1 MHLRDFYPNATQKT
15 PSPIQT
21 DEMLNF
27 HIPSFLNWRN
37 CQQPEIAS
45 PIVDILPSQV
55 VQRVVGQR
63 DQAFSLRAFAP
74 PSCEYNVHWV
84 PFSM

>member
-1 MHLRDFYPNATQKT
+1 MHLRDFYPNAGKKT
-15 PSPIQT
+15 PSPIQI

-27 HIPSFLNWRN
+27 RIPSFLNWRN

-63 DQAFSLRAFAP
+63 DQAFSLRALIP
-74 PSCEYNVHWV
+74 PSCKNNVHWV